1 MKSSIYLFKSL
12 PALLFLFSLLN
23 YCNII
28 AQETTVDER
37 VFDYAEYNHKC
48 FQCHGHKTFH
58 YFNETSGKTIKER
71 MNPYFVIDS
80 AEFYN
85 SNHWNFSC
93 TDCHSTEYEN
103 FPHNGE
109 LRMEQKPACIDCHGG
124 DDTYASYHF
133 EEIEVEFAESVHSTK
148 HSEDFTCYM
157 CHNPH
162 SYKIN
167 ARNNSNIKETIVYDN
182 NICLSCHANIDK
194 YQLISD
200 LQNPNILVTHEWLPN
215 QALHF
220 ANVRCI
226 ECHAKTN
233 DSIMVA
239 HLIQPKELAVKKC
252 VECHSQ
258 NSILQA
264 SLYKFQAKENRNNL
278 GFFNP
283 SLMENSYIIGANRNY
298 YLNIISIFV
307 YGFTLIVILIHAFLR
322 IIIKK

>member
-1 MKSSIYLFKSL
+1 MMRSNIRFLKSL
-12 PALLFLFSLLN
+12 PSLLFLIALFSN
-23 YCNII
+23 INII
-28 AQETTVDER
+28 GQEEKTDDR
-37 VFDYAEYNHKC
+37 VFDYAEYNQQC
-48 FQCHGHKTFH
+48 FKCHGHKTYH
-58 YFNETSGKTIKER
+58 YYNETSGKNIRER
-71 MNPYFVIDS
+71 MNPYFLVDS
-80 AEFYN
+80 IEYYN

-93 TDCHSTEYEN
+93 TDCHSTEYEK

-109 LRMEQKPACIDCHGG
+109 LRMDEKPNCIDCHGG
-124 DDTYASYHF
+124 DETYASYHF

-167 ARNNSNIKETIVYDN
+167 ARNFNVKETIVYDN

-200 LQNPNILVTHEWLPN
+200 LQNPNILETHSWLPN

-220 ANVRCI
+220 RNVRCI
-226 ECHAKTN
+226 ECHTKRN

-239 HLIQPKELAVKKC
+239 HLIQPKELAVKNC

-258 NSILQA
+258 NSMLEA
-264 SLYKFQAKENRNNL
+264 SLYKFRATESRSKL
-278 GFFNP
+278 GFLNP
-283 SLMENSYIIGANRNY
+283 TLMESSYIIGANRNY
-298 YLNIISIFV
+298 YLNVISIFF
-307 YGFTLIVILIHAFLR
+307 YGFTLLVILIHLVFR
-322 IIIKK
+322 IIKK

>member
-1 MKSSIYLFKSL
+1 MKSSLNLFKLLSIV
-12 PALLFLFSLLN
+12 LFLLCLLHSSN
-23 YCNII
+23 TIS
-28 AQETTVDER
+28 QETVVDER
-37 VFDYAEYNHKC
+37 VFDYAESNQQC

-58 YFNETSGKTIKER
+58 YYNESSGKTIKER
-71 MNPYFVIDS
+71 MNPYFIVDSID
-80 AEFYN
+80 FYN

-109 LRMEQKPACIDCHGG
+109 LRMEVLPTCIDCHGG
-124 DDTYASYHF
+124 DDTYYF
-133 EEIEVEFAESVHSTK
+133 DEIEVEFYESAHSTK

-167 ARNNSNIKETIVYDN
+167 ARSNLSLKEIIVYDN

-200 LQNPNILVTHEWLPN
+200 LQNPNILVTHDWLPN

-239 HLIQPKELAVKKC
+239 HLIQPKELAVKMC

-264 SLYKFQAKENRNNL
+264 SLYKFRAVESRNKL
-278 GFFNP
+278 GFLNP

-298 YLNIISIFV
+298 YLNVISILV
-307 YGFTLIVILIHAFLR
+307 YGLTLLVILIHTFFR
-322 IIIKK
+322 IIKK

>member
-1 MKSSIYLFKSL
+1 MKSSLYLFKSL
-12 PALLFLFSLLN
+12 PTVLFLLSLLSN
-23 YCNII
+23 LNII
-28 AQETTVDER
+28 AQETVVDER
-37 VFDYAEYNHKC
+37 VFDYAEDNQHC
-48 FQCHGHKTFH
+48 FQCHGHKTYH
-58 YFNETSGKTIKER
+58 YYNESSEKNIKER
-71 MNPYFVIDS
+71 MNPYFIVDS
-80 AEFYN
+80 VEYYN

-93 TDCHSTEYEN
+93 TDCHSTEYES

-109 LRMEQKPACIDCHGG
+109 LRMEEKPSCLDCHGG

-133 EEIEVEFAESVHSTK
+133 EEIEVEFQESVHSTK

-167 ARNNSNIKETIVYDN
+167 ARSNLSLKDVIVYDN

-200 LQNPNILVTHEWLPN
+200 LQNPNILETHEWLPN

-220 ANVRCI
+220 KSVRCI
-226 ECHAKTN
+226 ECHTKRN
-233 DSIMVA
+233 DSILVA
-239 HLIQPKELAVKKC
+239 HLIQPKELAVKNC

-264 SLYKFQAKENRNNL
+264 SLYKFRAVEGRNKL
-278 GFFNP
+278 GFLNP
-283 SLMENSYIIGANRNY
+283 SLLESSYIIGANRNY
-298 YLNIISIFV
+298 YLNVISIFV
-307 YGFTLIVILIHAFLR
+307 YGFTLLIILVHFFLR
-322 IIIKK
+322 IIKK